1 MDLKSLLGTLTV
13 KKSMAEDKSKAI
25 SLKIPVSVLSDKEEN
40 TILTSFMNGVEVPKS
55 TQFHLYQHKKRKLN
69 DVVLHGENEN
79 LIYDGSLKSGQHSKN
94 GYPKYCIGIYDPES
108 RSLKLVKTKLIPTK
122 IESKK
127 LLKVKDNYEDM
138 TDVSKLEQRSR
149 LGEEFGTRRAKAAL
163 SSYKKNRVDASKLQ
177 ENELD
182 IASDIQ
188 KSTSNIPDKVKLTK
202 TVEAENRL
210 IPKYNE
216 KAASV
221 DEVYPVEGVISERE
235 QGMIQV
241 DVFLQQIKENTAAK
255 TLLELMPYYTETSV
269 YLLDKLEKQ
278 DADSSDS
285 KLRLKIMYYIST
297 LMGVYFNRR
306 SRFMDKLLEN
316 FQNQPSTFIVDS
328 CLKRFTDYNGIRKHF
343 YMDPMNEDKILTYIL
358 TLMLRLDNY
367 TLPITPLAQELSINP
382 SRLVSLLRSLG
393 CHTKNATI
401 AQKEAWN
408 VPKNAV
414 YKVAVLT
421 VPLKL
426 PPMIRRG
433 RKAQNNNH

>member
-1 MDLKSLLGTLTV
+1 
-13 KKSMAEDKSKAI
+13 MAEDKAKGV
-25 SLKIPVSVLSDKEEN
+25 SLKIPVSTLSDKEEN
-40 TILTSFMNGVEVPKS
+40 TILTSFMNGVEVPK
-55 TQFHLYQHKKRKLN
+55 TTEFHLYQHKRRKLN
-69 DVVLHGENEN
+69 DVILHGENES
-79 LIYDGSLKSGQHSKN
+79 LIYDGSLKSGPHSKD
-94 GYPKYCIGIYDPES
+94 GDPKYCIGLYDPES
-108 RSLKLVKTKLIPTK
+108 RTLKLVKTKLIPTK
-122 IESKK
+122 IESRK
-127 LLKVKDNYEDM
+127 LLNVKENYENM
-138 TDVSKLEQRSR
+138 ADVSKLEQRSR

-163 SSYKKNRVDASKLQ
+163 SSYKKNRVDASKLE

-182 IASDIQ
+182 IAADIQ
-188 KSTSNIPDKVKLTK
+188 KSTLNIPDKSKLTK
-202 TVEAENRL
+202 TVETENRL
-210 IPKYNE
+210 IPRYNE
-216 KAASV
+216 KATTV
-221 DEVYPVEGVISERE
+221 DDVYPIEGVIPERE
-235 QGMIQV
+235 QSMIQV
-241 DVFLQQIKENTAAK
+241 DVFLQQIKEHTAAK
-255 TLLELMPYYTETSV
+255 SLLGLMPYYSETSA

-306 SRFMDKLLEN
+306 SRFMDKLLEK

-358 TLMLRLDNY
+358 ALMLRLDNY
-367 TLPITPLAQELSINP
+367 TLPVTPLAQELSINP
-382 SRLVSLLRSLG
+382 SRLVSLLRALG

-414 YKVAVLT
+414 YKIAVLT

-426 PPMIRRG
+426 PPMIKRA
-433 RKAQNNNH
+433 RKSQNNNH